1 MQVKFH
7 AAVTSESLKRR
18 RLSPCLPAI
27 MLAVLWRGIFFGVE
41 WNTFRFE
48 KVCVG
53 CGESLGFQMLLPA
66 ILMLSHCKAYHSPIN
81 GRTLLSTAHLEVKV
95 GDGICDFILRE
106 WSTCE

>member
-18 RLSPCLPAI
+18 RLSPSMPQFC
-27 MLAVLWRGIFFGVE
+27 WQFYGEGFFFGVE

-95 GDGICDFILRE
+95 GDGIGDFILRE

>member
-1 MQVKFH
+1 MASPAPGQKKKSVTHVDFH
-7 AAVTSESLKRR
+7 HACPQFCWQFYGE
-18 RLSPCLPAI
+18 
-27 MLAVLWRGIFFGVE
+27 GFFFGVE

-53 CGESLGFQMLLPA
+53 CGESLGFQMRLPA

-95 GDGICDFILRE
+95 GDGIGDFILRE